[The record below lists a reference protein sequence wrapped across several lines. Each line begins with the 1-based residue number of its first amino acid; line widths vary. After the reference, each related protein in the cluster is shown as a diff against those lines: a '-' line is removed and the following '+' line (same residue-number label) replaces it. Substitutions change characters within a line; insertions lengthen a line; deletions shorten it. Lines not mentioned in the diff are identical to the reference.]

1 MAWTIDY
8 DKAVRKQVEKL
19 DAANR
24 KRIRGFLHDRL
35 AGLDDPRQLGSA
47 LQGSELGH
55 YWRYR
60 VGDYR
65 IICDIQDQRLIVL
78 VVEIGHRSA
87 IYR

>member
-24 KRIRGFLHDRL
+24 NLMRSFLHDRL
-35 AGLDDPRQLGSA
+35 ASHDDPRQLGAA
-47 LQGSELGH
+47 LQGSEFGR

-65 IICDIQDQRLIVL
+65 IISRT
-78 VVEIGHRSA
+78 GG
-87 IYR
+87 